1 MQHHTP
7 ISKETELMI
16 SQEAYELV
24 KDPTRLLS
32 LLYSKYGDID
42 EDYNYMYLNP
52 IVYSKSSHILSLY
65 KEYQYMDNSD
75 EYLKRFYAQYE
86 SEDRLPRLSEYY
98 KNYHIFFCRPVFR
111 NWILTQIMHS
121 YGDNQAEIFYKNN
134 YANNDSDKHTSQKHN
149 QSEDE
154 SLSSLDNIT
163 NNKTIFDKK
172 IRCIIENN
180 KQSNCTNTNR
190 ATGTTLT
197 LDITKGNYGLI
208 SKRSKNNSFVNL
220 ISGMFVAPKTQ
231 QQQQNIKVNT
241 ATPNSNNNNNHC
253 YHNGGHKIKSMRMK
267 SSLCTL
273 TKAKIE
279 SFPANCSNFPINGN
293 GGANNNNQH
302 NNAVNNNNNNKILL
316 SPKLKPYLTTFK
328 SNFAEFNKNKPKYNY
343 NNYNHYNS
351 IPIKNKTSYNNNH
364 GGSGNHNHIHNNTN
378 HPNHPNK
385 FSKLS
390 TSNTKNSLIATMAM
404 PPNGASLNSNTI
416 SINGNP
422 SCTNRRVHSNISST
436 INSGISSTLNSA
448 IHNNN
453 PCTHQRINSAF
464 QAKKNKT
471 YDIQYNNTNHNTRL
485 HKPTK
490 TKYKTS
496 SLSKISPNPVKTPLS
511 KTTSSSNNTILHPSS
526 SIPRYSSNSKQCS
539 STKNSIHVKH
549 TTKDIDSLSY
559 SNLITNQKRNVVQSQ
574 RCSKNKNGINVKS
587 PTMLMTQRK
596 KVANTNNSGNTS
608 NSNFNSINN
617 NMIYSHGKGIF
628 NSRNKKTLQK
638 NIVQTIRSSKC
649 KNTTNTNNTNTNH
662 HYTNGG
668 GGKSVDDKKD
678 KQCGGTNVRKLLSE
692 LTAGKSGNL
701 NHNNKQDKKYEMSD
715 KLINQIEELIKK
727 AKFGNNSNSAT
738 VIVRKSS
745 HGGGGNNNNN
755 KNCYVN
761 HHQHSKSNGI
771 NECNSNMGNNLD
783 MQCGLST
790 RGNSMKPINV
800 NLNTNLRMKST
811 ERKSNVRI
819 LSPKI

>member
-1 MQHHTP
+1 MQHPTH
-7 ISKETELMI
+7 ISKDVDSMI

-52 IVYSKSSHILSLY
+52 IVYAKSSHVLSLY
-65 KEYQYMDNSD
+65 KEYQYMDNSE

-111 NWILTQIMHS
+111 NWVLTQIMHS

-134 YANNDSDKHTSQKHN
+134 YANNESNKHTSQKHN
-149 QSEDE
+149 QSEDD

-172 IRCIIENN
+172 IRCIIETN
-180 KQSNCTNTNR
+180 KHSNCTNTNK

-231 QQQQNIKVNT
+231 QQNIKVNT
-241 ATPNSNNNNNHC
+241 ATPNSNSNNNNQC
-253 YHNGGHKIKSMRMK
+253 YHNGTHKLKSMRMK

-279 SFPANCSNFPINGN
+279 AFPSNCNCNFPINGN
-293 GGANNNNQH
+293 GGANANQH
-302 NNAVNNNNNNKILL
+302 NNAASNNNKILL

-364 GGSGNHNHIHNNTN
+364 NNRDRDHNNTN
-378 HPNHPNK
+378 HLNHPNK

-390 TSNTKNSLIATMAM
+390 TSNTKNSLIATMTM

-453 PCTHQRINSAF
+453 PSSHQRINSAF

-526 SIPRYSSNSKQCS
+526 SIPRYSSNSKQGS

-549 TTKDIDSLSY
+549 NTKDIDSLSY
-559 SNLITNQKRNVVQSQ
+559 SNLITNQKRNAVQSQ

-587 PTMLMTQRK
+587 PTMVMTQRK
-596 KVANTNNSGNTS
+596 KGVNSNNSGN
-608 NSNFNSINN
+608 NSNTNYNSINSN
-617 NMIYSHGKGIF
+617 VIYSHGRGIF

-649 KNTTNTNNTNTNH
+649 KNSTQTNNTNTNH
-662 HYTNGG
+662 HYTNGRS
-668 GGKSVDDKKD
+668 GKSVDDKKD

-692 LTAGKSGNL
+692 LTAGKSGSL
-701 NHNNKQDKKYEMSD
+701 NHNSKQDKKYEMSD

-727 AKFGNNSNSAT
+727 AKFGSNSNSSK

-745 HGGGGNNNNN
+745 HGGGGNCNKNNNN

-771 NECNSNMGNNLD
+771 NECNSINLE
-783 MQCGLST
+783 MQYGLST

-800 NLNTNLRMKST
+800 NLNANLRMKSS
-811 ERKSNVRI
+811 ERKSNARM

>member
-1 MQHHTP
+1 MQHHNH
-7 ISKETELMI
+7 INKDVESMI
-16 SQEAYELV
+16 SQEAYDLV
-24 KDPTRLLS
+24 TDPTRLLS

-52 IVYSKSSHILSLY
+52 IMYSKSSHILSLY

-75 EYLKRFYAQYE
+75 EYLKRFYAHYE

-98 KNYHIFFCRPVFR
+98 KNYHLFFCRPVFR
-111 NWILTQIMHS
+111 NWILTHLMHS

-134 YANNDSDKHTSQKHN
+134 YANNESDKHTSHKHN

-172 IRCIIENN
+172 IRCIIDNNN
-180 KQSNCTNTNR
+180 KQSNCTNTNKI
-190 ATGTTLT
+190 TGSTLM
-197 LDITKGNYGLI
+197 LDVTKGNCGLI

-220 ISGMFVAPKTQ
+220 ISGMFVASQ

-241 ATPNSNNNNNHC
+241 ATPNSNNHC
-253 YHNGGHKIKSMRMK
+253 YHNGKIKSMRMK

-279 SFPANCSNFPINGN
+279 AFPANCNCNFPINGN
-293 GGANNNNQH
+293 GGTHNTNNNHHQH
-302 NNAVNNNNNNKILL
+302 NNAINNNNNKILL

-351 IPIKNKTSYNNNH
+351 IPIKNKTSYNNNNGH
-364 GGSGNHNHIHNNTN
+364 THNHNNIN
-378 HPNHPNK
+378 HQNK

-390 TSNTKNSLIATMAM
+390 TSNTKNSLIATMTM
-404 PPNGASLNSNTI
+404 PPNGTSLNSNTI

-453 PCTHQRINSAF
+453 PHTHQRINSAF
-464 QAKKNKT
+464 QTKKNKT

-496 SLSKISPNPVKTPLS
+496 SLSKLSPNPLKTPLS

-526 SIPRYSSNSKQCS
+526 SIPRYSTNSKQCS

-549 TTKDIDSLSY
+549 NNTKHIDSLSC
-559 SNLITNQKRNVVQSQ
+559 SNLITNQKMNVVQFQ

-587 PTMLMTQRK
+587 PSMVMTQRK
-596 KVANTNNSGNTS
+596 KGVNNSNNGTNNNS
-608 NSNFNSINN
+608 NSNYNSNN
-617 NMIYSHGKGIF
+617 NNVIYSHGRGIF
-628 NSRNKKTLQK
+628 NSRNKKSLQK

-649 KNTTNTNNTNTNH
+649 KNTTHNINNTNTNH
-662 HYTNGG
+662 HYTNGA

-678 KQCGGTNVRKLLSE
+678 KQCGGGTNVRKLLSE
-692 LTAGKSGNL
+692 LTAGKAGNVS
-701 NHNNKQDKKYEMSD
+701 NNSNNQDKKYEMSD

-727 AKFGNNSNSAT
+727 AKFASNSNSAT
-738 VIVRKSS
+738 TIVRKSS
-745 HGGGGNNNNN
+745 HGGERNWNN

-771 NECNSNMGNNLD
+771 NECNSNISNNNVD
-783 MQCGLST
+783 MQYGSST

-811 ERKSNVRI
+811 ERKSNVRM